1 MVAVCLI
8 MWLLKLGTASVWAE
22 PWVWWWGGGGQL
34 LTVCE
39 FIFLIFQALAQISLF
54 FLI

>member
-1 MVAVCLI
+1 VFNYVVIEIGNSKCMG
-8 MWLLKLGTASVWAE
+8 WTLGV
-22 PWVWWWGGGGQL
+22 VVVVGWGGEGEL

-54 FLI
+54 F